1 MKPFGVELVIGALS
15 IGLNYGATFKL
26 TTTSLLKD
34 PIPTLSTAVP
44 ALFLG
49 HIMLIVL
56 SNVLRGTPNKALVR
70 WQHGLCATEFFSY
83 QLTFFRNQ

>member
-1 MKPFGVELVIGALS
+1 MKPFGTELVIGVLS

-26 TTTSLLKD
+26 PTTSLLQD
-34 PIPTLSTAVP
+34 PIQTLSTAVP

-56 SNVLRGTPNKALVR
+56 SNVFRGTSHKALVKFEQKR
-70 WQHGLCATEFFSY
+70 KSMFPF
-83 QLTFFRNQ
+83 